1 MGAVFETIGTFSC
14 FLKSDFSPS
23 AFTSD
28 LLQSEESQDHGMD
41 VDMCLKMLSMYLD
54 TIDGDLRDV
63 VLQNQ
68 ESLFKEIKDVETMKC
83 EYKGIMREVEDISS
97 RFNSIKEEVDST
109 CRSINENALQLSH
122 FNAVIVLLRQIATF
136 RSGIKK
142 IRGFLSDATP
152 SQRAWLRA
160 QKTLQEVEKAYVDG
174 RLDSRREE
182 GVRCRLYI
190 PERGERV
197 LFRSSR
203 PDS

>member
-1 MGAVFETIGTFSC
+1 MTVGTFSC
-14 FLKSDFSPS
+14 FLKNDFSPS

-28 LLQSEESQDHGMD
+28 LLQNAENQEHGM
-41 VDMCLKMLSMYLD
+41 VSKISKQTLKMLSMYLD
-54 TIDGDLRDV
+54 TIDTDLRDM

-68 ESLFKEIKDVETMKC
+68 ESLFKEIKDVETMKS
-83 EYKGIMREVEDISS
+83 EYKGIMKEVEDISS
-97 RFNSIKEEVDST
+97 RFNSIKDEVNST

-174 RLDSRREE
+174 RLDSRRRGE
-182 GVRCRLYI
+182 VRRRLYI
-190 PERGERV
+190 PERGEYI
-197 LFRSSR
+197 LFCDSR

>member
-1 MGAVFETIGTFSC
+1 MTLGTFSG

-28 LLQSEESQDHGMD
+28 LLQNAESQDHGMD

-54 TIDGDLRDV
+54 TIDADLRDV

-174 RLDSRREE
+174 RLDSRRGE

-197 LFRSSR
+197 LFRCSR

>member
-1 MGAVFETIGTFSC
+1 MTVGTFSC
-14 FLKSDFSPS
+14 FLKNDFSPS

-28 LLQSEESQDHGMD
+28 LLQNAENQEHGMD

-54 TIDGDLRDV
+54 TIDTDLRDV

-68 ESLFKEIKDVETMKC
+68 ESLFKEIKDVETMKS
-83 EYKGIMREVEDISS
+83 EYKGIMKEVEDISS
-97 RFNSIKEEVDST
+97 RFNSIKDEVNST

-174 RLDSRREE
+174 RLDSRRRGE
-182 GVRCRLYI
+182 VRRRLYI
-190 PERGERV
+190 PERGEYI
-197 LFRSSR
+197 LFCGSR